1 MTLFFDRYLSSKT
14 PLFFCSHFPLV
25 NLLLDN
31 HLHQIIALAKA
42 VKHIKKK
49 PALPKKKV
57 VAKKP
62 KVAPKVAKPKVVSK
76 VAKPKVVPIA
86 PPIIAPL
93 PEQDA
98 VPKKTK
104 KENTERQKEDKALVR
119 RARGGE
125 QRAFS
130 ELVKRHK
137 RGIERLIRPIART
150 ATTDEV
156 EDLVQESLTKAFLH
170 LDSYSE
176 EYAFSTW
183 LYRIATNH
191 AIDHLRRKKLSVF
204 SISAPPGNYDSKSD
218 DDSKDFE
225 ITDSS
230 WIPEEMML
238 NDERTRLIE
247 EAIDQLPSNYKRIIR
262 LRHNDDLEY
271 EDIARV
277 LNLPMGTVKVHLHRA
292 RAALGR
298 LLDGKI

>member
-1 MTLFFDRYLSSKT
+1 M
-14 PLFFCSHFPLV
+14 
-25 NLLLDN
+25 
-31 HLHQIIALAKA
+31 AKA
-42 VKHIKKK
+42 KTHITKSPAPSAKKAA
-49 PALPKKKV
+49 P
-57 VAKKP
+57 AKKP
-62 KVAPKVAKPKVVSK
+62 KTSAPVAVPV
-76 VAKPKVVPIA
+76 VVPVAAEPKA
-86 PPIIAPL
+86 PPKKPL
-93 PEQDA
+93 
-98 VPKKTK
+98 
-104 KENTERQKEDKALVR
+104 KENTERQLEDKALVR

-125 QRAFS
+125 QRAYS

-150 ATTDEV
+150 ATTDEI

-204 SISAPPGNYDSKSD
+204 SISAPPSNYDSKSD

-230 WIPEEMML
+230 WIPEQIML
-238 NDERTRLIE
+238 NDERSRLIE
-247 EAIDQLPSNYKRIIR
+247 DAIEQLPENYKRIIR

-271 EDIARV
+271 EDIAKV
-277 LNLPMGTVKVHLHRA
+277 LHLPMGTVKVHLHRA
-292 RAALGR
+292 RAALGK